1 MTAEM
6 ASDGR
11 HPSWLEKKTNTERRY
26 PDSDGLAF
34 MRRVSPAA
42 DGGML

>member
-11 HPSWLEKKTNTERRY
+11 HPSWLEKKTNTELRY
-26 PDSDGLAF
+26 PGYSD
-34 MRRVSPAA
+34 V
-42 DGGML
+42 